1 MCDPTKPAAPETTIR
16 KVPPSLHSSEARRDD
31 GETAPLW
38 VSHATVKTDGMTT
51 EDKQPKP
58 GDMVVLVGLPPG
70 FLDDLPLEE
79 QSAISAMVG
88 KPIQFIEFSSVT
100 WRGER

>member
-1 MCDPTKPAAPETTIR
+1 MSI
-16 KVPPSLHSSEARRDD
+16 
-31 GETAPLW
+31 
-38 VSHATVKTDGMTT
+38 

-79 QSAISAMVG
+79 QIAISGRVG
-88 KPIQFIEFSSVT
+88 KPIKFIEITSFT
-100 WRGER
+100 WRGERVNRAELEFYDHQRGMGHSLYVDPSFIRTLI

>member
-1 MCDPTKPAAPETTIR
+1 MRFVHGYNRGFMSI
-16 KVPPSLHSSEARRDD
+16 
-31 GETAPLW
+31 
-38 VSHATVKTDGMTT
+38 

-79 QSAISAMVG
+79 QSAINGMVG
-88 KPIQFIEFSSVT
+88 KPIKFIEITSFA
-100 WRGER
+100 WRGERIERVELEFFDYEHGMGHTLYVDPSYIRAVE